1 MGTRLNIFGKTLAD
15 ISDEHKEKIE
25 RIRAKMKDKKHS
37 AEMTKALNLMRQFK
51 KEE

>member
-1 MGTRLNIFGKTLAD
+1 MKTRLNIFGKKLAV
-15 ISDEHKEKIE
+15 SDEHKEKIE
-25 RIRAKMKDKKHS
+25 RIRAKMKNKRHS